1 MCSTISA
8 VWKKLHQPRVYL
20 TVEPVL
26 FLYSFGSFLSYTVF
40 QELLH
45 YLACQRT
52 PNCFLGEEESSSCG
66 VPSATEQR
74 VQTLASH
81 WLLYVNLAS
90 GIPSVLVSVFYG
102 AVSDV
107 RGRRLFM
114 VLPAL
119 GSILNQIVVLLVIY
133 FQPTFPLPFFL
144 LGGLLSGLGGSFPV
158 FNFAAFSYV
167 SDVSADS
174 KRTVQISILESTIYF
189 GATLSFLVGGRWVDN
204 IYFSSPLYCI
214 MALDLFIVVYVIVA
228 LPDSLEMVSARQRPV
243 GSRSSVQDSYSSLDS
258 SLRQQSPRQQYPR
271 RPAHSLLS
279 SPCDLLRS
287 SFGKLLS
294 FTRLLCGSWK
304 LTLLLGMFFV
314 VEINFLGVN
323 DTVVLFALGD
333 PLCWGTGLIGYFL
346 AAKVFMN
353 GVATLLLLPLLSLV
367 GLGDM
372 VLVVVGLVAGG
383 AALLIMGLATHT
395 WMMFIVPVVGA
406 MRGCVVPII
415 RSMLSKSTPVDMQGV
430 LFSGVSVV
438 EAVCTLLASV
448 IYNSLYPATR
458 SVSPGLVFF
467 LMAGALLVP
476 LSLTLILELN
486 RRGVCRSTGSGRS
499 EEEDPLLGSL
509 SSR

>member
-1 MCSTISA
+1 MCSTISG

-52 PNCFLGEEESSSCG
+52 PNCSTEPNSCG

-81 WLLYVNLAS
+81 WLLYVNIAS
-90 GIPSVLVSVFYG
+90 GIPSILVSVLYG

-119 GSILNQIVVLLVIY
+119 GSILNQMVILLVIH
-133 FQPTFPLPFFL
+133 FHPTFPLPFFL
-144 LGGLLSGLGGSFPV
+144 LGGLLSGLSGSFPV

-174 KRTVQISILESTIYF
+174 KRTVQISILESMTF
-189 GATLSFLVGGRWVDN
+189 LGATLSFLVGGKWVDN
-204 IYFSSPLYCI
+204 IYFSSPLCCI

-228 LPDSLEMVSARQRPV
+228 LPDSLEMVSTRQRPV
-243 GSRSSVQDSYSSLDS
+243 GSRSSIQDSYSSLDS

-271 RPAHSLLS
+271 RPTARSLLS
-279 SPCDLLRS
+279 SSCDLLRS

-294 FTRLLCGSWK
+294 FMRLLCGSWK

-323 DTVVLFALGD
+323 DTAVLFALGD

-346 AAKVFMN
+346 AAKAFMN

-372 VLVVVGLVAGG
+372 VLMVVGLVAGG

-395 WMMFIVPVVGA
+395 WMMFIG
-406 MRGCVVPII
+406 I
-415 RSMLSKSTPVDMQGV
+415 SSTSP
-430 LFSGVSVV
+430 LFSF
-438 EAVCTLLASV
+438 L
-448 IYNSLYPATR
+448 
-458 SVSPGLVFF
+458 FF
-467 LMAGALLVP
+467 TSF
-476 LSLTLILELN
+476 LSL
-486 RRGVCRSTGSGRS
+486 
-499 EEEDPLLGSL
+499 SL
-509 SSR
+509 SL

>member
-1 MCSTISA
+1 MCSTISG

-52 PNCFLGEEESSSCG
+52 PNCSTGEEESNSCG

-81 WLLYVNLAS
+81 WLLYVNIAS
-90 GIPSVLVSVFYG
+90 GIPSVLVSVLYG

-119 GSILNQIVVLLVIY
+119 GSILNQMVILLVIH
-133 FQPTFPLPFFL
+133 FHPTFPLPFFL
-144 LGGLLSGLGGSFPV
+144 LGGLLSGLSGSFPV

-174 KRTVQISILESTIYF
+174 KRTVQISILESMTF
-189 GATLSFLVGGRWVDN
+189 LGATLSFLVGGKWVDN
-204 IYFSSPLYCI
+204 IYFSSPLCCI
-214 MALDLFIVVYVIVA
+214 MALDLFILVYVIVA
-228 LPDSLEMVSARQRPV
+228 LPDSLEMVSTRQRPV

-271 RPAHSLLS
+271 RPTARSLLS
-279 SPCDLLRS
+279 SSCDLLRS

-294 FTRLLCGSWK
+294 FMRLLCGSWK

-314 VEINFLGVN
+314 VEINFLGIN
-323 DTVVLFALGD
+323 DTTVLFALGD

-346 AAKVFMN
+346 AAKAFMN

-372 VLVVVGLVAGG
+372 VLMVVGLVAGG
-383 AALLIMGLATHT
+383 AALHIMGLATHT
-395 WMMFIVPVVGA
+395 WMMFIGT
-406 MRGCVVPII
+406 
-415 RSMLSKSTPVDMQGV
+415 SSTSP
-430 LFSGVSVV
+430 LFSF
-438 EAVCTLLASV
+438 L
-448 IYNSLYPATR
+448 
-458 SVSPGLVFF
+458 FF
-467 LMAGALLVP
+467 TSF
-476 LSLTLILELN
+476 LSL
-486 RRGVCRSTGSGRS
+486 
-499 EEEDPLLGSL
+499 SL
-509 SSR
+509 SL